1 MKLDVLA
8 IGAHPDDVE
17 LGMGGFL
24 LHMKALGYTT
34 GIVDLTR
41 GEMGSRGTPEIRA
54 KEAEAAGRLLGVSV
68 RKNLDLGDGHL
79 ELNLANRHALA
90 YALRELKPTFIVG
103 PYFNDKHPDHAAAGA
118 IMKAASYDARM
129 AKLELGLGLPPH
141 SCRMLLHYPCHIYVT
156 PSLVVDITPYLE
168 QKMAAV
174 RAYKSQFGE
183 SNADYD
189 SDYVHIGITDYILHI
204 KSRCGHFGSLIGV
217 SYGEGFFCQD
227 PLRVHDPYYLLK
239 GVLKN

>member
-17 LGMGGFL
+17 LGAGGFL
-24 LHMKALGYTT
+24 LHMKAKGYTT

-54 KEAEAAGRLLGVSV
+54 GEAEAAGNILGISV
-68 RKNLDLGDGHL
+68 RRNLDMGDGHL
-79 ELNLANRHALA
+79 ELNLANRHTLA
-90 YALRELKPTFIVG
+90 QVIRELKPTFLVG

-118 IMKAASYDARM
+118 IMKYASYDARM
-129 AKLELGLGLPPH
+129 SKLELESTPN
-141 SCRMLLHYPCHIYVT
+141 SCHMLLHYPCHIYVT
-156 PSLVVDITPYLE
+156 PGLVVDITPYLE

-183 SNADYD
+183 SGDDYD
-189 SDYVHIGITDYILHI
+189 SDYIHIGITDYILHI
-204 KSRCGHFGSLIGV
+204 KSRCGHFGSLVGV

-227 PLRVHDPYYLLK
+227 PLLVNDPYYLLP
-239 GVLKN
+239 GVRD